1 MHPPL
6 LLRAAGL
13 AAAWGYAAAFLGVA
27 IIGVAIIGI
36 AIIGIAGLFVTF
48 HSRVSRATDARRR

>member
-13 AAAWGYAAAFLGVA
+13 AAAWGYATAFLGVA
-27 IIGVAIIGI
+27 IIG
-36 AIIGIAGLFVTF
+36 IAGLFLTF
-48 HSRVSRATDARRR
+48 HSRVSRADRRQKAVAEIVR